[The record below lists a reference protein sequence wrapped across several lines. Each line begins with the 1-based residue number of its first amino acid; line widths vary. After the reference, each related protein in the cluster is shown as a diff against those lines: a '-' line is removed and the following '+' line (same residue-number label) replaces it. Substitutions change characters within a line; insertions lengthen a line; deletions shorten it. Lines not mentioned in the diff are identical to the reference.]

1 MKHPNLNSADLT
13 ERMKRDAGWS
23 WGGIIGAVLVAIT
36 VLASI
41 IAYTPNMATGSSRTV
56 SDPSTTVQG
65 SDAPVP
71 SGTAQ

>member
-1 MKHPNLNSADLT
+1 MKHRDLNSADLA
-13 ERMKRDAGWS
+13 ERTRHDAGWS
-23 WGGIIGAVLVAIT
+23 WGGIFGAILVGIT

-56 SDPSTTVQG
+56 SDPSTTAQG

-71 SGTAQ
+71 SGTVQ